1 MSLPANITS
10 LMGNLQAAQ
19 QATPDTSTGDF
30 LYLKMTK
37 SGEWVYGSEDTEVG
51 SDSVFVID
59 PNTYAQGYVAW
70 DDGSLVDERMAVA
83 GSPAVTMADLPQLA
97 NGAKWDSQVAFA
109 LRGIEGQD
117 EGVQLLYKVSSRGGK
132 GAISELL
139 GKIIARGQAGE
150 AAVCPVVLLDTS
162 SYKHKKFGKIYTPI
176 LTVDEWL
183 DLPDSSEPAA
193 APVKAVAEPAPVAE
207 PVEEP
212 VAEPVEEPA
221 ATGRKK
227 RSRRSA

>member
-10 LMGNLQAAQ
+10 LLGNLEAAQ

-37 SGEWVYGSEDTEVG
+37 GGEWVYGSEDTEVA

-59 PNTYAQGYVAW
+59 PNSYAQGFVAW

-109 LRGIEGQD
+109 LRGIEGGD

-139 GKIIARGQAGE
+139 GKIIARGKAGE

-183 DLPDSSEPAA
+183 DLPDPSGAAPAP
-193 APVKAVAEPAPVAE
+193 APVKAVAEPE
-207 PVEEP
+207 PVVEP

-221 ATGRKK
+221 TTGRKK